1 MKAERELLGVE
12 KHGWWEGNEREEWG
26 KGSACRHAQSELL
39 LCALLLYINYIVL
52 LYLHIIILYIYFTFY
67 SSELRLFYDNHMA

>member
-26 KGSACRHAQSELL
+26 KGSACGHAQSELL

-52 LYLHIIILYIYFTFY
+52 LYLHIIILYIIYI
-67 SSELRLFYDNHMA
+67 LFFIPVN